1 MKVLQI
7 MAGAEFGGAE
17 AFFVRLAIALNRT
30 GLEQKV
36 VIRKNPARATLL
48 RHGEVEPIELPFG
61 GRMDFSTMRALKR
74 EIKEFKPDVVL
85 TWMNRA
91 TSMCPKGDFVHAA
104 RLGGYYDLK
113 YYAACDHLIGN
124 TQDIVEYLVEH
135 DWPAEKV
142 HYLPNF
148 VFDEDAEPLTRREF
162 FTPNDAPLIVALGRL
177 HENKAFDVLLSALAR
192 VPNAYLW
199 LAGDGPLKEDLQKQ
213 SEVLGIKPR
222 VRFLGWRDDTA
233 ALLQTADLFV
243 CPSRHEPL
251 GNVVIEAWAQ
261 GLPVVAADSMGPGTL
276 IENMET
282 GVLVPVD
289 DEILMARAIR
299 GVLDDEDLARRI
311 AKNGYQTYQDNFTE
325 ARVVEQYL
333 EFFKKVAG

>member
-36 VIRKNPARATLL
+36 VIRKNPARAALL
-48 RHGEVEPIELPFG
+48 RHGEVKPIELPFG
-61 GRMDFSTMRALKR
+61 GRMDFSTTRALKR
-74 EIKEFKPDVVL
+74 EIKEFQPDVVL

-135 DWPAEKV
+135 DWPAEKA

-162 FTPNDAPLIVALGRL
+162 YTPNDVPLIVALGRL
-177 HENKAFDVLLSALAR
+177 HENKAFDVLLSALTR
-192 VPNAYLW
+192 LPNAYLW
-199 LAGDGPLKEDLQKQ
+199 LAGDGPLKEELQKQ
-213 SEVLGIKPR
+213 AEVLGIKPR

-233 ALLQTADLFV
+233 ALLKTADLFV

-276 IENMET
+276 IENMES
-282 GVLVPVD
+282 GVLVPID

-311 AKNGYQTYQDNFTE
+311 AENGYQTYQDNFTE
-325 ARVVEQYL
+325 AGVVEQYL

>member
-1 MKVLQI
+1 

-36 VIRKNPARATLL
+36 VIRKNPARAALL

-61 GRMDFSTMRALKR
+61 GRMDFSTTRALKR
-74 EIKEFKPDVVL
+74 EIKEFQPDVVL

-135 DWPAEKV
+135 DWPAEKA

-148 VFDEDAEPLTRREF
+148 VFDEDAEPLTRRELY
-162 FTPNDAPLIVALGRL
+162 TPNDVPLIVALGRL
-177 HENKAFDVLLSALAR
+177 HENKAFDVLLSALTR

-199 LAGDGPLKEDLQKQ
+199 LAGDGPLKEELQKQ
-213 SEVLGIKPR
+213 AEVLGIKPR

-233 ALLQTADLFV
+233 ALLKTADLFV

-276 IENMET
+276 IENMES
-282 GVLVPVD
+282 GVLVPID

-311 AKNGYQTYQDNFTE
+311 AENGYQTYQDNFTE
-325 ARVVEQYL
+325 AGVVEQYL

>member
-1 MKVLQI
+1 

-36 VIRKNPARATLL
+36 VIRKNPARAALL

-61 GRMDFSTMRALKR
+61 GRMDFSTTRALKR
-74 EIKEFKPDVVL
+74 EIKEFQPDVVL

-135 DWPAEKV
+135 DWPAEKA

-162 FTPNDAPLIVALGRL
+162 YTPNDVPLIVALGRL
-177 HENKAFDVLLSALAR
+177 HENKAFDVLLSALTR

-199 LAGDGPLKEDLQKQ
+199 LAGDGPLKEELQKQ
-213 SEVLGIKPR
+213 AEVLGIKPR

-233 ALLQTADLFV
+233 ALLKTADLFV

-276 IENMET
+276 IENMES
-282 GVLVPVD
+282 GVLVPID
-289 DEILMARAIR
+289 DELLMARAIR

-311 AKNGYQTYQDNFTE
+311 AENGYQTYQDNFTE
-325 ARVVEQYL
+325 AGVVEQYL

>member
-1 MKVLQI
+1 

-36 VIRKNPARATLL
+36 VIRKNPARAALL

-61 GRMDFSTMRALKR
+61 GRMDFSTTRALKR
-74 EIKEFKPDVVL
+74 EIKEFQPDVVL

-113 YYAACDHLIGN
+113 YYAACDHLIAN

-135 DWPAEKV
+135 DWPAEKA

-148 VFDEDAEPLTRREF
+148 VFDEDAEPLTRRELY
-162 FTPNDAPLIVALGRL
+162 TPNDVPLIVALGRL
-177 HENKAFDVLLSALAR
+177 HENKAFDVLLSALTR

-199 LAGDGPLKEDLQKQ
+199 LAGDGPLKEELQKQ
-213 SEVLGIKPR
+213 AEVLGIKPR

-233 ALLQTADLFV
+233 ALLKTADLFV

-276 IENMET
+276 IENMES
-282 GVLVPVD
+282 GVLVPID

-311 AKNGYQTYQDNFTE
+311 AENGYQTYQDNFTE
-325 ARVVEQYL
+325 AGVVEQYL

>member
-1 MKVLQI
+1 

-36 VIRKNPARATLL
+36 VIRKNPARAALL

-61 GRMDFSTMRALKR
+61 GRMDFSTTRALKR
-74 EIKEFKPDVVL
+74 EIKEFQPDVVL

-135 DWPAEKV
+135 DWPAEKA

-162 FTPNDAPLIVALGRL
+162 YTPNDVPLIVALGRL
-177 HENKAFDVLLSALAR
+177 HENKAFDVLLSALTR

-199 LAGDGPLKEDLQKQ
+199 LAGDGPLKEELQKQ
-213 SEVLGIKPR
+213 AEVLGIKPR

-233 ALLQTADLFV
+233 ALLKTADLFV

-276 IENMET
+276 IENMES
-282 GVLVPVD
+282 GVLVPID

-311 AKNGYQTYQDNFTE
+311 AENGYQTYQDNFTE
-325 ARVVEQYL
+325 AGVVEQYL

>member
-1 MKVLQI
+1 

-36 VIRKNPARATLL
+36 VIRKNPARAALL

-61 GRMDFSTMRALKR
+61 GRMDFSTTRALKR
-74 EIKEFKPDVVL
+74 EIKEFQPDVVL

-135 DWPAEKV
+135 DWPAEKA

-162 FTPNDAPLIVALGRL
+162 FTPNDVPLIVALGRL
-177 HENKAFDVLLSALAR
+177 HENKAFDVLLSALTR

-199 LAGDGPLKEDLQKQ
+199 LAGDGPLKEELQKQ
-213 SEVLGIKPR
+213 AEVLGIKPR

-233 ALLQTADLFV
+233 ALLKTADLFV

-276 IENMET
+276 IENMES
-282 GVLVPVD
+282 GVLVPID

-311 AKNGYQTYQDNFTE
+311 AENGYQTYQDNFTE
-325 ARVVEQYL
+325 AGVVEQYL